1 MEEIDPIQLHK
12 DNTNL
17 KLTIDEIT
25 KGLNLAQEE
34 RETVFNDLVQ
44 LRDSYNALVFE
55 HKVLKVKYKAVKNIN
70 KIYNG

>member
-55 HKVLKVKYKAVKNIN
+55 HKVLKAKYKCAKKIN
-70 KIYNG
+70 KIYNS